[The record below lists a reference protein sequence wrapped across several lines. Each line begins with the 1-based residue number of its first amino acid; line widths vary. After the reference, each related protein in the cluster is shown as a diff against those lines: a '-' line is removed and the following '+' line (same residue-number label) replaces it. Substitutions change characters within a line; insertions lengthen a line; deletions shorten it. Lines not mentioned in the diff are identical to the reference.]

1 MYIGKSGVLGAGLG
15 EREKRGTANLANKG
29 NWRPEGRIFIRGPG
43 FRASNKLGVCQLGL
57 SSRRRRQPTRRSS
70 KQAMSGTSRSER
82 LVRRRKGS
90 KPRLLERLLE
100 ADTQR
105 KPAGYRIARPI
116 DTTHLSG

>member
-70 KQAMSGTSRSER
+70 KQAMSGTSRSDR
-82 LVRRRKGS
+82 LVPSTQGIKSQITCTALGGAAS
-90 KPRLLERLLE
+90 HVTVSPSA
-100 ADTQR
+100 AD
-105 KPAGYRIARPI
+105 
-116 DTTHLSG
+116 